1 MSIAV
6 PHKKASAPNNTPT
19 TTTPASPHTTSSSAR
34 SRSTLT
40 TSHSTCKLSSAILSQ
55 YERECARDARYVE
68 AEMAKHKIDELKAI
82 SLKVEKEKALNA
94 HLREKVDVE
103 EAYLNEFND
112 FQQRWEQKLL
122 KFEEKVEG
130 SRGEMLENQKA
141 QLMDAFNMIEKKY
154 SLASKEVNN
163 KVLNLQKVE
172 QSLAQQK
179 RYIEAQRVREEWRK
193 EQELIAIQQKQEIDK
208 KKNEIMSEYERKNKK
223 EVHEF
228 VTKINEMR
236 INLENERKKELDK
249 LIAKYEKIKKQLNQI
264 QDSESKKVMNNK
276 AYVAPNV
283 SNNGSA
289 VKDGSVTGGNLLHS
303 KKKVLMN
310 KIKKLDLTQEI
321 RH

>member
-1 MSIAV
+1 
-6 PHKKASAPNNTPT
+6 
-19 TTTPASPHTTSSSAR
+19 
-34 SRSTLT
+34 
-40 TSHSTCKLSSAILSQ
+40 
-55 YERECARDARYVE
+55 
-68 AEMAKHKIDELKAI
+68 MAKHKIDELKAI

>member
-1 MSIAV
+1 
-6 PHKKASAPNNTPT
+6 
-19 TTTPASPHTTSSSAR
+19 
-34 SRSTLT
+34 
-40 TSHSTCKLSSAILSQ
+40 
-55 YERECARDARYVE
+55 
-68 AEMAKHKIDELKAI
+68 MAKHKVDELKAI
-82 SLKVEKEKALNA
+82 SMKVEREKALNA

-112 FQQRWEQKLL
+112 FQHRWEKKLE

-130 SRGEMLENQKA
+130 SRNEMLENQKG
-141 QLMDAFNMIEKKY
+141 QLQDAFNVIEKKY
-154 SLASKEVNN
+154 SIALKEVNN
-163 KVLNLQKVE
+163 KVLNLQKIE

-193 EQELIAIQQKQEIDK
+193 EQENIAIQQKQEIDK
-208 KKNEIMSEYERKNKK
+208 KKNEIISEYERKNKK
-223 EVHEF
+223 EVDEF

-249 LIAKYEKIKKQLNQI
+249 LIAKYEKIKKQLNSI
-264 QDSESKKVMNNK
+264 QDSESKKVQNAKVYN
-276 AYVAPNV
+276 APNMSV
-283 SNNGSA
+283 VQNSDSKDINN
-289 VKDGSVTGGNLLHS
+289 TNGNLLIS